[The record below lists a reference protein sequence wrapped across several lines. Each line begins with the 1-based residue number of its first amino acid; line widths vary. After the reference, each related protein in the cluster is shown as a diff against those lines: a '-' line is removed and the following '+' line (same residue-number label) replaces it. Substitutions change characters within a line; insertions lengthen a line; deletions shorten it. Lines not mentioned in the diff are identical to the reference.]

1 MEWAHH
7 QIITI
12 WNKMA
17 ASCET
22 ADAALLYFERKV
34 PHFSVSL
41 FPKCSLN
48 ASGSWG
54 CWGSNDGGAE
64 WPDVQAQPTHHPHPR
79 LQPEQ
84 LQLMR
89 YLLDFCNVLLEDR
102 NLWPKKGVKL
112 LEQLLKI
119 TRWKRYFFIYVKC
132 CKRFAL
138 KSKRKDFMLLHK
150 RRNSMY
156 TEVSLLPGSLL
167 NLIS

>member
-41 FPKCSLN
+41 FPKCPLNEVAAEGVGVPMTGVLRGQTSRPSLLTTLTQ
-48 ASGSWG
+48 ASTRTAAAHALFIGLLQCFVWRQESMAQKR
-54 CWGSNDGGAE
+54 CKTFGA
-64 WPDVQAQPTHHPHPR
+64 V
-79 LQPEQ
+79 
-84 LQLMR
+84 
-89 YLLDFCNVLLEDR
+89 
-102 NLWPKKGVKL
+102 VKDYQV
-112 LEQLLKI
+112 EEVF
-119 TRWKRYFFIYVKC
+119 FFIYVKW

-150 RRNSMY
+150 KRNSMY